1 MPVYRQDLQRAEK
14 DMFKAMQ
21 ELQNLFSINKTKYA
35 VGDDI
40 TIADLQYF
48 FEITN
53 LIVYEKDFSKYALIS

>member
-14 DMFKAMQ
+14 DMFKAFQ
-21 ELQNLFSINKTKYA
+21 DLENLFSINKTKYA
-35 VGDDI
+35 ASDDL

-53 LIVYEKDFSKYALIS
+53 LILYEKDFSKYSLVS